1 MLFLERVKMVNII
14 KLLGRFVYTILF
26 DNKIADA
33 EERLYFGDKDDSKEK

>member
-1 MLFLERVKMVNII
+1 MI
-14 KLLGRFVYTILF
+14 KLLKFLGRSIYTILF

>member
-1 MLFLERVKMVNII
+1 MMILKFLG
-14 KLLGRFVYTILF
+14 KLIHTVLF